1 MPLSADRDQI
11 AKHVTALFMNAD
23 NGSFLSLRAFE
34 DAKSGKAWGYGPFWK
49 MMPISDSFTDI
60 IDAIEA
66 FATAAANA
74 PTAVCVC
81 PPACSF
87 ANSSTAAEADVAN
100 GLVLVVEIDDDAPA
114 GRAKLEALLGPPTEV
129 VASGGV
135 SVNPQTGQVDDREH
149 VYWRLSAATRT
160 LEQHARLKECRELAA
175 RYIGS
180 DTTAVSLV
188 HPLRVPG
195 SWHRKN
201 ATARCAR
208 IIEYNPDNE
217 IVLDDALDRLRRAVG
232 KPTGGRLYG
241 GAATPQAPLSDI
253 LKALEAIPNDDSGTP
268 QQCWDQWSD
277 MALRIYAATA
287 GSENGR
293 AAFHMWSAK
302 SAKYDEAT
310 TDQRW
315 DQIKR
320 HPPTRTDVRALFN
333 LARAAIA
340 ASQPAASAPAPQR
353 PWPKIDDAA
362 FFGLAGDLVRLLRPH
377 TEADPVAIL
386 LHFLVE
392 VGNAIGRHAYYLI
405 EADRHYPNL
414 FALIV
419 GRTSKARK
427 GTSAGRARQVLEI
440 IDPDWAQKCF
450 RSGLSTGEGVIW
462 KVRDEVRETVWKGQG
477 LNRHQEEEITDP
489 GVEDKRLC
497 CVESEFARTISV
509 MERAGN
515 TLSAVL
521 RQAWDCG
528 NLEILTKTSAARAT
542 DAHVS
547 ICAHITIDELVERFT
562 QTDKANGFGNRF
574 LFAVVRRSQLLPFGG
589 SLKRDDLLP
598 IAQRVS
604 RAVELAETVRQVE
617 FSVPA
622 AERWQQIYTE
632 LSKEKPGL
640 TGAVLARGEAQTI
653 RLALIYALLAEHA
666 VIDTPHLEAA
676 RAVWAYC
683 EASAEYIF
691 GDATGDAMA
700 DEILR
705 ELRGVM
711 PNGLTQ
717 NDIRNLF
724 AHHHSAARLGAALD
738 VLLQYKKVRRTK
750 QMTLGRPAT
759 TWFAL

>member
-1 MPLSADRDQI
+1 M
-11 AKHVTALFMNAD
+11 
-23 NGSFLSLRAFE
+23 
-34 DAKSGKAWGYGPFWK
+34 
-49 MMPISDSFTDI
+49 
-60 IDAIEA
+60 
-66 FATAAANA
+66 
-74 PTAVCVC
+74 
-81 PPACSF
+81 
-87 ANSSTAAEADVAN
+87 
-100 GLVLVVEIDDDAPA
+100 
-114 GRAKLEALLGPPTEV
+114 
-129 VASGGV
+129 
-135 SVNPQTGQVDDREH
+135 
-149 VYWRLSAATRT
+149 
-160 LEQHARLKECRELAA
+160 AA

-180 DTTAVSLV
+180 DSTAVSLV

-201 ATARCAR
+201 STARCAR
-208 IIEYNPDNE
+208 IVEYHPDNE
-217 IVLDDALDRLRRAVG
+217 IILADALDRLRRAVG
-232 KPTGGRLYG
+232 KPAGARLYG
-241 GAATPQAPLSDI
+241 GAATPQASLIDI

-268 QQCWDQWSD
+268 QQCWDRWSD
-277 MALRIYAATA
+277 MIIRIYAGTA
-287 GSENGR
+287 GSDNGR
-293 AAFHMWSAK
+293 AAAHLWSAK
-302 SAKYDEAT
+302 SAKYNEADT
-310 TDQRW
+310 NERW

-333 LARAAIA
+333 LARAAVA
-340 ASQPAASAPAPQR
+340 ASPSAAASLPAPQR

-362 FFGLAGDLVRLLRPH
+362 FYGLAGDLVRLLRPH

-419 GRTSKARK
+419 GRTAKARK

-462 KVRDEVRETVWKGQG
+462 RVRDEVREMVWKGKG
-477 LNRHQEEEITDP
+477 IHRHQEEEVTDS
-489 GVEDKRLC
+489 GAEDKRLC
-497 CVESEFARTISV
+497 IVESEFARTISV
-509 MERAGN
+509 MERTGS

-521 RQAWDCG
+521 RQAWDSG
-528 NLEILTKTSAARAT
+528 NLEILTKTSAAKAT
-542 DAHVS
+542 DAHIS
-547 ICAHITIDELVERFT
+547 IVAHITLDELVERFT
-562 QTDKANGFGNRF
+562 STDKSNGFGNRF

-589 SLKRDDLLP
+589 SLKREDLLP
-598 IAQRVS
+598 IVQQVS
-604 RAVELAETVRQVE
+604 RAVELAETVRQVA
-617 FSVPA
+617 FSLPA
-622 AERWQQIYTE
+622 AERWQQIYRE
-632 LSKEKPGL
+632 LSEEKPGL
-640 TGAVLARGEAQTI
+640 TGSVLARGEAQVI
-653 RLALIYALLAEHA
+653 RLALIYALLAEHT
-666 VIDTPHLEAA
+666 VIDTPRLDAA
-676 RAVWAYC
+676 HTLWAYC

-711 PNGLTQ
+711 PNGLSQ

-750 QMTLGRPAT
+750 QMTLGRPLT
-759 TWFAL
+759 VWFAL